1 MQKCIRSKPTQ
12 QGPYSCL
19 ELLPR
24 NGMRLPRSGM
34 CLPRRPLMSTTTPQ
48 LTLRNAI
55 FGVRLQRFRN
65 ESIE

>member
-1 MQKCIRSKPTQ
+1 
-12 QGPYSCL
+12 
-19 ELLPR
+19 
-24 NGMRLPRSGM
+24 
-34 CLPRRPLMSTTTPQ
+34 MSTTTPQ